1 MQLTE
6 NYDSYIA
13 ASGDEPGAAIFMSV
27 FFIKIGFVPIGAE
40 QDVRHPVRRSAH
52 LLANHTQV
60 NVRTTFDIAEGK
72 GVHREVESEGSR
84 MWEQTNHGQISGLT
98 DRNHI

>member
-27 FFIKIGFVPIGAE
+27 FFIKIGLIPIGAE

-60 NVRTTFDIAEGK
+60 NVRAALVYEDNR
-72 GVHREVESEGSR
+72 VEVEFKYK
-84 MWEQTNHGQISGLT
+84 EQKEVF
-98 DRNHI
+98 DRIFMELKKGAVQNG

>member
-60 NVRTTFDIAEGK
+60 NVRAALVYEDNR
-72 GVHREVESEGSR
+72 VEVEFKYK
-84 MWEQTNHGQISGLT
+84 EQKEVF
-98 DRNHI
+98 DRIFMELKKGAVQNG

>member
-1 MQLTE
+1 
-6 NYDSYIA
+6 
-13 ASGDEPGAAIFMSV
+13 MSV
-27 FFIKIGFVPIGAE
+27 FFIKTGFVAVGAE
-40 QDVRHPVRRSAH
+40 KDVRHPVRRSAH